1 MLLLNSGSI
10 FCTLLYSFSVKR
22 KIILF
27 EFQINIVYLH
37 SQRMKMYATELVVK
51 THCSKNVF
59 KFYGIVCWHT
69 FATQTI
75 SF

>member
-1 MLLLNSGSI
+1 
-10 FCTLLYSFSVKR
+10 
-22 KIILF
+22 
-27 EFQINIVYLH
+27 
-37 SQRMKMYATELVVK
+37 MKMYATELVVK